1 MSKEPAVRSLDV
13 KRFAEDGRAVEG
25 RTVLQQLPR
34 LESETRDPA
43 ASSPITWSATGELR
57 NPGHLQPEIW
67 LHLKADT
74 DLVLTC
80 QRCLGAVE
88 VPVRVDRAFRFVG
101 DEDSAAAQDEESEE
115 DVLALSRT
123 FDLLGLVEDELL
135 MELPL
140 APRHD
145 VCPVPVKL
153 EVVDEGFD
161 SAPEQREN
169 PFAVLGKLK
178 PDKS

>member
-1 MSKEPAVRSLDV
+1 MSKEPAMRSLDV

-25 RTVLQQLPR
+25 RTLLEQLPR

-43 ASSPITWSATGELR
+43 ASLPIAWSATGELR
-57 NPGHLQPEIW
+57 NPGHLLPEIW
-67 LHLKADT
+67 MHLKADAG
-74 DLVLTC
+74 LVLTC
-80 QRCLGAVE
+80 QRCLGAIE

-101 DEDSAAAQDEESEE
+101 DEDSAAAQDEHAEE

-145 VCPVPVKL
+145 ICPVPVTL
-153 EVVDEGFD
+153 EVSDEGFD
-161 SAPEQREN
+161 SAPDQREN
-169 PFAVLGKLK
+169 PFAILGTLK
-178 PDKS
+178 PDGS